1 MKIQD
6 GGEDV
11 KTALL
16 PARPLA
22 GGPGVAPAWSIPP
35 MVRGISTAE
44 VRGIS
49 TEEVQRREGCTASG
63 EAWEEKTLVCGFVD
77 GQEDEAAYDEINNR
91 EAERPALDFGMT

>member
-1 MKIQD
+1 MSRRPCCPLYPSP
-6 GGEDV
+6 
-11 KTALL
+11 TARAS
-16 PARPLA
+16 P
-22 GGPGVAPAWSIPP
+22 PAWSIPP

-77 GQEDEAAYDEINNR
+77 GEEDDAADDEINNR